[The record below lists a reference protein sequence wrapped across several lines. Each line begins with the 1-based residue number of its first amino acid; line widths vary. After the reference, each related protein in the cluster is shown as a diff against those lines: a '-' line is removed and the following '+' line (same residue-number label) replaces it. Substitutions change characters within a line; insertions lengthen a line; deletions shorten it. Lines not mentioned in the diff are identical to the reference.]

1 MAETKYGLTAEGF
14 KRKRLPDIIK
24 SINARLSDALGTKI
38 QTSSNSVLGQL
49 VGVFS
54 YEISDLWEQAEN
66 GYNAMYPSTAHGV
79 SLSNAAGLAG
89 LQLIPAEN
97 TKIVATCFGSELTE
111 IPYNA
116 QITDGTYQY
125 SCIDVY
131 AQILSSR
138 ACVIGV
144 KISGAVT
151 EGTTYSI
158 TVDDETYSHTAVSGD
173 TADSILIDL
182 ASQST
187 YTDRTFTTNN
197 SVLMITMTD
206 QRNTMNV
213 INKSNTVI
221 SSIGSPFNFQCDT
234 AGAITPAIGAVN
246 QIVTSYAGWN
256 SVENNVPAS
265 TGRDAETDIS
275 LRERWAKSIYHR
287 ASGMTDA
294 ITAAL
299 YDVDGVTFAQTYENN
314 TNSTDADGRPPH
326 SIESIVHG
334 GSPHD
339 IAETIWRTHASGI
352 TTYGSITQT
361 VYDSQNIPHEISFN
375 RPTLVP
381 IYLQITV
388 TANPEKELS
397 VAAISLIKSAISAQI
412 GGQNVGQ
419 DVILQS
425 LYGTIYT
432 ATSGAVGY
440 MQIKGS
446 TDGETF
452 STDNIVINARSIA
465 TIDAANITVTINE

>member
-1 MAETKYGLTAEGF
+1 MAETKYGLTSEGF
-14 KRKRLPDIIK
+14 KRKRLTDIVQ
-24 SINARLSDALGTKI
+24 SINSRLADSLGTTI

-49 VGVFS
+49 VGVFAF
-54 YEISDLWEQAEN
+54 EIADLWEQQEN
-66 GYNAMYPSTAHGV
+66 AYNAMYPSTAQGA

-97 TKIVATCFGSELTE
+97 TTLVATCFGSELTE

-116 QITDGTYQY
+116 QITDGTYTY
-125 SCIDVY
+125 SCTDVY

-138 ACVIGV
+138 ASVVSLKLDGT
-144 KISGAVT
+144 VT

-158 TVDDETYSHTAVSGD
+158 TVDDETYTHTAVSGD

-187 YTDRTFTTNN
+187 YTDRTFTVNN

-213 INKSNTVI
+213 INTANTVI
-221 SSIGSPFNFQCDT
+221 SSIGSPFNFRCET
-234 AGAITPAIGAVN
+234 AGAITPAIGSVN
-246 QIVTSYAGWN
+246 QIVTSYAGWD

-287 ASGMTDA
+287 ASGMTEA

-299 YDVDGVTFAQTYENN
+299 YDVDGVTFAQTYEND
-314 TNSTDADGRPPH
+314 TNSTDGDGRPPH
-326 SIESIVHG
+326 SIEAIVQG
-334 GSPHD
+334 GALQD
-339 IAETIWRTHASGI
+339 IAKTIWRVHAGGI

-361 VYDSQNIPHEISFN
+361 IYDSQDIPHEISFN

-397 VAAISLIKSAISAQI
+397 AAAISLIKSAIIAQI
-412 GGQNVGQ
+412 GGQSVGQ

-440 MQIKGS
+440 MQIQGG
-446 TDGETF
+446 TDGVTY
-452 STDNIVINARSIA
+452 STDNIEINARSIA
-465 TIDAANITVTINE
+465 TIDAANINVTINE

>member
-1 MAETKYGLTAEGF
+1 MAEIKYGLSATGF
-14 KRKRLPDIIK
+14 KRKRLPEIMQT
-24 SINARLSDALGTKI
+24 INSRISDSLGLKTQI
-38 QTSSNSVLGQL
+38 QPNSVLGQI

-54 YEISDLWEQAEN
+54 YEIADLWEQAEN
-66 GYNAMYPSTAHGV
+66 CYNSMYPSTAQGV

-89 LQLIPAEN
+89 IQLIDAEF
-97 TKIVATCFGSELTE
+97 TTLVATCFGVNGTE
-111 IPYNA
+111 IPYGA
-116 QITDGTYQY
+116 QITDGANTY
-125 SCIDVY
+125 SCTDVY
-131 AQILSSR
+131 DQILSSR
-138 ACVIGV
+138 ASVV
-144 KISGAVT
+144 SLKLNGAVT

-158 TVDDETYSHTAVSGD
+158 IVDDEIYTHTAVSGD

-299 YDVDGVTFAQTYENN
+299 YDVDGVTFALTYENDSN
-314 TNSTDADGRPPH
+314 DTDLDGRPPH
-326 SIESIVHG
+326 SIESIVRG
-334 GSPHD
+334 GDPLE
-339 IAETIWRTHASGI
+339 IAKTIFRVHAAGI
-352 TTYGSITQT
+352 ATYGSISQT
-361 VYDSQNIPHEISFN
+361 VNDSQSVSHVVNFN
-375 RPTLVP
+375 RPTLIP
-381 IYLQITV
+381 IYLQLSITS
-388 TANPEKELS
+388 NPEKRLS
-397 VAAISLIKSAISAQI
+397 ASAVSLIKSAIVDYF
-412 GGQNVGQ
+412 GVLTVGQ

-425 LYGTIYT
+425 LYGTIYA

-446 TDGETF
+446 TDGTTF
-452 STDNIVINARSIA
+452 STNNIVINARSLA
-465 TIDAANITVTINE
+465 TITANDIDITIS

>member
-54 YEISDLWEQAEN
+54 YEIADLWEQAEN

-125 SCIDVY
+125 SCTDVY

-144 KISGAVT
+144 KISGAVNK
-151 EGTTYSI
+151 GTTYSI

-339 IAETIWRTHASGI
+339 IAKTIWRVHASGI

-397 VAAISLIKSAISAQI
+397 AAAISLIKAAISAQI

-446 TDGETF
+446 TDGATF

>member
-54 YEISDLWEQAEN
+54 YEIADLWEQAEN

-125 SCIDVY
+125 SCTDVY

-144 KISGAVT
+144 KISGAVNK
-151 EGTTYSI
+151 GTTYSI

-339 IAETIWRTHASGI
+339 IAKTIWRVHASGI

-397 VAAISLIKSAISAQI
+397 AAAISLIKAAISAQI

>member
-54 YEISDLWEQAEN
+54 YEIADLWEQAEN

-89 LQLIPAEN
+89 LQIIPAEN

-125 SCIDVY
+125 SCTDVY

-151 EGTTYSI
+151 EGKRYSI

-187 YTDRTFTTNN
+187 YTDRTFTVNN
-197 SVLMITMTD
+197 SVLMITMKD

-213 INKSNTVI
+213 ISKANTVI

-246 QIVTSYAGWN
+246 QIVTSYAGWD
-256 SVENNVPAS
+256 SVENNLPAS

-326 SIESIVHG
+326 SIESIVYG

-339 IAETIWRTHASGI
+339 IAETIWRAHASGI

-375 RPTLVP
+375 RPALVP

-397 VAAISLIKSAISAQI
+397 AAAISLIKAAISAQI
-412 GGQNVGQ
+412 SGQNVGQ

-446 TDGETF
+446 TDGATF